1 MKNNA
6 LSLFATSS
14 ALSKTT
20 SMKTKYSA
28 ANASTIARP
37 KLTPL
42 AYACALAC
50 AVMVGQVH
58 AQVQAQ
64 SYVPND
70 PKGITSGLTPPA
82 SVKKVGEVDYSKNAQ
97 VARVVVEVE
106 KDGMPADGVTGNTI
120 TVRVYDKQDQL
131 VLGDVLITIE
141 NSAGRI
147 LLPGA
152 KTDEM
157 GPGRIDADKVTPG
170 TQFKVTNGIGN
181 FRLLAPFDPT
191 DVKLRVSAGAAV
203 AEGTIAYVP
212 ELRDMLAVGLIEGI
226 IAVKKNASSA
236 IVPTRIDDGFERE
249 LRQWTRTFNNGK
261 GTAGARVA
269 FFLKGTVKGDM
280 LLTMAADSDK
290 DLKDRLYRD
299 VDPNKFYPVY
309 GDSSIVGFDAR
320 SRDRLYVR
328 LDKDKSYA
336 LYGDFS
342 TGDGFSQLA
351 DGALVAGVKS
361 RNLGNYNRSAT
372 GLRGHYEKSNFFV
385 NGFATYDSLKN
396 LVEEYRANGTS
407 GPFSV
412 ASQQAVEGTE
422 KIEIITRDRNAL
434 DRVINI
440 QPQIR
445 MVDYT
450 FEPFSGRIVFK
461 APVPSIDM
469 NGNPQSIRISY
480 EAEQGG
486 PKFATYGIDGQI
498 KISPTIE
505 AGASYVRDA
514 NSLSPYQLSSIN
526 LGVKLNERSNLVFE
540 VARSKGTRWN
550 SGGNVTATPTGAVG
564 ELRDD
569 LAGQAVRVEGNYA
582 AGPVEAKFWWL
593 RADNGFF
600 NPSASVS
607 EGRSEAGLSGKY
619 KLSDSISLYAMG
631 QQTKDGLAVAEPK
644 RRSAALGLS
653 WLVNERL
660 TLDASL
666 RNSREDAGFAASSVI
681 AGNASGAGGFFG
693 ASMDPTNPITGNA
706 VLPLNAGNI
715 VASGLPN
722 ANFANATTLRLGANF
737 RLNDQWSLQGEVEGG
752 NSGTSSSGSSGNS
765 TRFGLGTAY
774 QINERSRAYAR
785 YERTTGL
792 TSSAS
797 LTPNDRSN
805 SFVAGIDNS
814 FANGPTVFSEFR
826 LRDATGAQLAA
837 SRDQQL
843 GTGVRHTW
851 NVKEGLAYTGSVEY
865 LKIFAGTT
873 RDAFAIAGGVD
884 YSRSELWKTSARL
897 EFRRLL
903 NDKGTV
909 TNDEQNQYLS
919 TVSFARKMN
928 RDWTMLARNY
938 ALYQDN
944 ADSGSRLE
952 NRFQIGAAWRPV
964 DHNRWNALSRYEFK
978 TARDRGTNNPLAED
992 YQAHVF
998 SLHADY
1004 HPSRPWW
1011 FNGRVA
1017 AKSSTDKT
1025 LPMGQQSY
1033 SAYLMGARAVYDI
1046 TENWDIGLMAAYMWS
1061 PSNRTSGSASQK
1073 AFGIEAGYLVRQNL
1087 WLSAGYNVTG
1097 FSDRDLTGTDYT
1109 NKGFYV
1115 RLRFKFDENLFAGKD
1130 KDTNRA
1136 LAR

>member
-1 MKNNA
+1 MKTNA
-6 LSLFATSS
+6 LTLS

-20 SMKTKYSA
+20 SMKTKYSEPKV
-28 ANASTIARP
+28 SISARP

-50 AVMVGQVH
+50 VVMVGQ
-58 AQVQAQ
+58 AQAQ
-64 SYVPND
+64 SYVPNE
-70 PKGITSGLTPPA
+70 PRGVTSGATPPA
-82 SVKKVGEVDYSKNAQ
+82 AVKKVGEVDYSNNAQ

-106 KDGMPADGVTGNTI
+106 KDGLPADGVTGNTI
-120 TVRVYDKQDQL
+120 TVRVYDKQDRP
-131 VLGDVLITIE
+131 VSGDVLITIE

-157 GPGRIDADKVTPG
+157 GPGRLDIDKVTPG
-170 TQFKVTNGIGN
+170 TQFKIANGVGS
-181 FRLLAPFDPT
+181 FKLLAPFDPT
-191 DVKLRVSAGAAV
+191 DVKLRVTVGSAT
-203 AEGTIAYVP
+203 AEGSIAYVP
-212 ELRDMLAVGLIEGI
+212 ELREMLAVGLIEGI
-226 IAVKKNASSA
+226 ISVKKNAASA
-236 IVPTRIDDGFERE
+236 IIPTRIDDGFERE
-249 LRQWTRTFNNGK
+249 LRHWTREFSNGK

-309 GDSSIVGFDAR
+309 GDSSIAGFDAR

-328 LDKDKSYA
+328 LDKEKSYA
-336 LYGDFS
+336 LYGDFT

-372 GLRGHYEKSNFFV
+372 GLRGHYEKSNFFI

-434 DRVINI
+434 DRVLNV

-461 APVPSIDM
+461 APVPSIDA

-486 PKFATYGIDGQI
+486 PKFATYGVDGQI
-498 KISPTIE
+498 KITPAIE
-505 AGASYVRDA
+505 AGGSYVRDA
-514 NSLSPYQLSSIN
+514 NPLSPYQLSSVN
-526 LGVKLNERSNLVFE
+526 VGVKLNERSNVVFE
-540 VARSKGTRWN
+540 LARSKGTRWS
-550 SGGNVTATPTGAVG
+550 SGGNVTATPSGATG

-569 LAGQAVRVEGNYA
+569 LTGNAVRVEGNYA
-582 AGPVEAKFWWL
+582 TGPVEAKFWWL
-593 RADNGFF
+593 KADNGFY
-600 NPSASVS
+600 NPAASVS
-607 EGRSEAGLSGKY
+607 EGRTEAGLSGKY
-619 KLSDSISLYAMG
+619 KLSDSLSLYAMG
-631 QQTKDGLAVAEPK
+631 QQTKDGLAVTEPK

-653 WLVNERL
+653 WLVNDRL

-666 RNSREDAGFAASSVI
+666 RNSREDAGFTASAAI
-681 AGNASGAGGFFG
+681 AGNAGGVGGFFG
-693 ASMDPTNPITGNA
+693 SSMDPTNPITGNA
-706 VLPLNAGNI
+706 VLPLNSSNI
-715 VASGLPN
+715 VANGLPN

-737 RLNDQWSLQGEVEGG
+737 RVNEQWSVQGEVEGG
-752 NSGTSSSGSSGNS
+752 TSSGTSGNS
-765 TRFGLGTAY
+765 TRFGVGTAY

-797 LTPNDRSN
+797 LNPNDRSN
-805 SFVAGIDNS
+805 TFVAGIDNS

-826 LRDATGAQLAA
+826 LRDASSGQLAA

-865 LKIFAGTT
+865 LKIFAGST
-873 RDAFAIAGGVD
+873 RDAFAVAGGVD

-903 NDKGTV
+903 NDKSTIA
-909 TNDEQNQYLS
+909 NDEQNQYLS

-944 ADSGSRLE
+944 SDGGSRLE

-964 DHNRWNALSRYEFK
+964 DHNRWNALTRYEFK
-978 TARDRGTNNPLAED
+978 TARDRGTSNPLAEN
-992 YQAHVF
+992 YTAHVV
-998 SLHADY
+998 SAHADY

-1017 AKSSTDKT
+1017 AKSSNDKT
-1025 LPMGQQSY
+1025 LPVGQQSY
-1033 SAYLMGARAVYDI
+1033 SAYLMGARVVYDI
-1046 TENWDIGLMAAYMWS
+1046 TENWDIGLMGAYMWS
-1061 PSNRTSGSASQK
+1061 PNNGSNGSAKQK
-1073 AFGIEAGYLVRQNL
+1073 AFGLEAGYLVRQNL

-1097 FSDRDLTGTDYT
+1097 FSDRDLTGSDYT
-1109 NKGFYV
+1109 NKGFYI